1 MKKLGMV
8 ALGGIAGSLTRYLL
22 TESITSYPIAIL
34 FSNLIGVA
42 VAGLFA
48 FRLIPSELS
57 KLFWIPGFAGGMT
70 TFSSVAL
77 IYAERIDLLAVGY
90 FYGTVLASLVIL
102 YLIAPKVAK

>member
-1 MKKLGMV
+1 MKKLSII
-8 ALGGIAGSLTRYLL
+8 ALGGVAGSLTRYLF

-34 FSNLIGVA
+34 ISNLIGVA

-48 FRLIPSELS
+48 FRLAPSELS

-77 IYAERIDLLAVGY
+77 IFAERIDLLVVAY
-90 FYGTVLASLVIL
+90 FYGTVALSLAIL
-102 YLIAPKVAK
+102 YAIAPKVAK

>member
-1 MKKLGMV
+1 MKKLSII
-8 ALGGIAGSLTRYLL
+8 ALGGVAGSLTRYLF

-34 FSNLIGVA
+34 ISNLIGVA

-48 FRLIPSELS
+48 FRLAPSESS

-77 IYAERIDLLAVGY
+77 IYAERIDLLVVGY
-90 FYGTVLASLVIL
+90 FYGTVLLSLAIL
-102 YLIAPKVAK
+102 YAIAPKAAK

>member
-1 MKKLGMV
+1 MV

-34 FSNLIGVA
+34 LTNLIGVA

-48 FRLIPSELS
+48 FRLFPSELS

-90 FYGTVLASLVIL
+90 FYGTVLGSLAIL
-102 YLIAPKVAK
+102 YLIAPKVVK